1 MVLNARARLLTACV
15 ALGAVAAV
23 LSGFW
28 PVHAQ
33 SVPAGYQPG
42 LGDFMNGLVQPRH
55 AKLGLAGQAGNW
67 PLAAYELKVLHEA
80 FDSTAKAIPKYR
92 NISVPD
98 MIEALIKTP
107 LQETEDAIKAKDAA
121 KFTAAYAK
129 LTAGCDSCHQ
139 SAGVRFVVIKP
150 PDHSGFANQDFAPK
164 R

>member
-1 MVLNARARLLTACV
+1 
-15 ALGAVAAV
+15 
-23 LSGFW
+23 
-28 PVHAQ
+28 
-33 SVPAGYQPG
+33 VPAGYQPG

-107 LQETEDAIKAKDAA
+107 LQDTADAIKAKDAA